1 MDALAKICVS
11 GMVQGVGFRYF
22 VSSLA
27 NSFNLV
33 GIVKNLY
40 DGQVYIEVEG
50 NKDIIVAF
58 LQELRIGNRFSDV
71 QEVKVEWEAF
81 TGKYNHFDI
90 TH

>member
-27 NSFNLV
+27 NSFNFV